1 MAEEAP
7 PAPAEGDAPAPAPE
21 EDDDPPFVLSE
32 EQIEDVTN
40 AYNKNKDEGG
50 LLPVAELG
58 TALRMLGH
66 VLDKED
72 LDELSSECDVDG
84 TGNIDLDTFIEVVR
98 VKQKEAEDE
107 VEIKEAFRILDRDN
121 KGEIHTSV
129 IKEILYQLEEGLTEE
144 VIDDMIGDIDEDGSG
159 WVDYDE
165 FKELML
171 G

>member
-1 MAEEAP
+1 
-7 PAPAEGDAPAPAPE
+7 
-21 EDDDPPFVLSE
+21 
-32 EQIEDVTN
+32 
-40 AYNKNKDEGG
+40 
-50 LLPVAELG
+50 LPVAELG

>member
-1 MAEEAP
+1 MAAP
-7 PAPAEGDAPAPAPE
+7 EPAADAPAEGAPPVE
-21 EDDDPPFVLSE
+21 EDDPPFVLSD

-40 AYNKNKDEGG
+40 AYNKNKDDNGS
-50 LLPVAELG
+50 LPVAELG

-66 VLDKED
+66 VLDKEQ
-72 LDELSSECDVDG
+72 LEELQSEIDPG
-84 TGNIDLDTFIEVVR
+84 TGQVDLETFIEVVR

-129 IKEILYQLEEGLTEE
+129 IKEILFQLEEGLTEE
-144 VIDDMIGDIDEDGSG
+144 IVDDMIGDIDEDGSG